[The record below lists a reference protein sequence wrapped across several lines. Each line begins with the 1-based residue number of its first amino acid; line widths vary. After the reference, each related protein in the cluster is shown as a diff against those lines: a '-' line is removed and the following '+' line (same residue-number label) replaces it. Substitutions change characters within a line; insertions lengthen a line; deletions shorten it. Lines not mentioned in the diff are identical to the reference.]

1 MNFAEKEWAEGPLS
15 FRVIVPA
22 WQVAEYLGEALE
34 SVREQPFGQWVCHVV
49 DDGSVDET
57 GAIADEFCRKDA
69 RFRVTH
75 QRNGGVSKARNRAL
89 AVQARER
96 EYVLFLDADDCL
108 APGCLAWAAELIQ
121 REGANCLEWGFIDAG
136 KGEIS
141 EDAVATRVCE
151 GADILRF
158 FVQEKILYGYICRGT
173 VNLEAV
179 KRIQF
184 NERLSKCEDMLWWA
198 EVVHHLTRV
207 VRTNRVAY
215 IYRRRPGQATARRT
229 RRSYACQLEAY
240 GKAYRV
246 YLKDPRMDEALR
258 QLLRRVVAQ
267 CIVTETVAMAMYGE
281 GTPCVPLRD
290 FMGVFRQENL
300 PLEGLKGRV
309 TRLLAWPVLGEVT
322 ALALA
327 GAGWMLRIRRGA

>member
-1 MNFAEKEWAEGPLS
+1 MDFNAKERAERPVS

-34 SVREQPFGQWVCHVV
+34 SVRVQPFERWMCHVV
-49 DDGSVDET
+49 DDGSVDRT
-57 GAIADEFCRKDA
+57 GTIADAFCRKDE
-69 RFRVTH
+69 RFRVMH

-89 AVQARER
+89 AVRAREQ
-96 EYVLFLDADDCL
+96 EYVLFLDGDDLL
-108 APGCLAWAAELIQ
+108 APGCLTWAAELIQ
-121 REGANCLEWGFIDAG
+121 REGANCVEWGFIDAG
-136 KGEIS
+136 RGEIS
-141 EDAVATRVCE
+141 DDAGVTRVCE

-158 FVQEKILYGYICRGT
+158 FIQEKIHYGFICRGA
-173 VNLEAV
+173 VNLEVV

-184 NERLSKCEDMLWWA
+184 NEQLSKCEDMLWWA
-198 EVVHHLTRV
+198 EVAHHLTRI

-215 IYRRRPGQATARRT
+215 IYQRRPGQATARRT

-240 GKAYRV
+240 GEAYRV
-246 YLKDPRMDEALR
+246 YLADPRMDEELR
-258 QLLRRVVAQ
+258 QVLRRVVAH
-267 CIVTETVAMAMYGE
+267 CIATETVAMAMYGE
-281 GTPCVPLRD
+281 SAPCVPLRD
-290 FMGVFRQENL
+290 FMRVFRQESL
-300 PLEGLKGRV
+300 PLNGVKGRV